1 MDDDRLELDLRYAAG
16 RNQLAP
22 RFRPVVD
29 VRADSVA
36 GFVVEA
42 AWAHPALG
50 TLGPDRFVPL
60 AERIGLAADL
70 DRWILDRACAEV
82 AAWGAEALDALAL
95 LVVPCTAAT
104 AALPSLPDDAR
115 AAADLSGLPPDR
127 LALLVPADAATSR
140 LFSSVRRAGLR
151 LATTTEVPHGDALP
165 GPLTVVAPPSSDDD
179 DARVI
184 AHVPSVLDAAL
195 PPAVGWALDPD
206 TDALGAD
213 AARELLTSGPAVR
226 PG

>member
-104 AALPSLPDDAR
+104 AALPDLADDAR

-127 LALLVPADAATSR
+127 LALLVPPDAATSR
-140 LFSSVRRAGLR
+140 LFSTVRRAGLR
-151 LATTTEVPHGDALP
+151 LATTTEAPVDALP

-184 AHVPSVLDAAL
+184 AHVPSVLAAAL
-195 PPAVGWALDPD
+195 PPGVGWVLDPSA
-206 TDALGAD
+206 DALGAD
-213 AARELLTSGPAVR
+213 AARDLLTSGPAVR